1 MTSEIEFDK
10 AFRKEFPKI
19 LPNLIFQ
26 NEDGSFE
33 VFGRYVIKKE
43 KAVCRVFCSDA
54 DMGVF
59 TSTKTALSW
68 CIAIKFANYN
78 LARDILILDNK
89 LRSLT
94 NDINTRANI
103 ADRSKSS
110 VFQETVETK
119 LETKIIHKKQVE
131 QQLTKCVNYAKY
143 YQQKGFNNENVRTGR
158 DQAIKTSR

>member
-1 MTSEIEFDK
+1 MMKDIDMDK
-10 AFRKEFPKI
+10 AFRKEFSKI
-19 LPNLIFQ
+19 IPNLIFP
-26 NEDGSFE
+26 NKDGSFE

-43 KAVCRVFCSDA
+43 NAVYRVYRSDTEL
-54 DMGVF
+54 GTF
-59 TSTKTALSW
+59 SSTKAALSW
-68 CIAIKFANYN
+68 CIAIKFSNHN

-94 NDINTRANI
+94 NDITTRAKL
-103 ADRSKSS
+103 AERSKNAL
-110 VFQETVETK
+110 FRETVETK

-131 QQLTKCVNYAKY
+131 QQLTKCVSYAKY